1 MYKSCVLCI
10 RLGLWALIGLLVGMM
25 PGAAH
30 AQNGPLSG
38 PAGLVNPSFECTNGY
53 YAATNSD
60 GVEVFVPNGW
70 QMAEIM
76 GAPVV
81 ASARIFFAG
90 SCEGSA
96 HVERIDGID
105 SIVVRAKDI
114 ETPPD
119 PGKPFDVAFY
129 QQTDVMTG
137 TAYSLSSWML
147 SLCGGSAV
155 PSDCPEE
162 QYIAKM
168 AGIDPTG
175 GTDPLADT
183 VVWAENRDNFVDQN
197 DARVGWSNVRLGVVA
212 QGAKVTVFARV
223 NSPSQHHG
231 NHAFIDVLSLV
242 KAPTAQLTISGTQV
256 LSGTTLLPNTFQVR
270 GSSAKLQWAGEL
282 GSDIEAIEGGSHQL
296 LFDIQVRQQG
306 TNSWSDLLVDVV
318 GAGCHLYE
326 APGVNVNYEFRIRP
340 RAEQLSA
347 GVFPNQRYPG
357 VWSEPVTI
365 QFREAPSGVGLPLGD
380 NLFFLPITNRPGAQG
395 C

>member
-1 MYKSCVLCI
+1 MRKSCITCV
-10 RLGLWALIGLLVGMM
+10 RLSLWALIGLFGMM
-25 PGAAH
+25 QGAAH
-30 AQNGPLSG
+30 AQIGPMTG
-38 PAGLVNPSFECTNGY
+38 PTGLVNPSFECTNGY
-53 YAATNSD
+53 YATTNSD

-70 QMAEIM
+70 QMAEVT

-90 SCEGSA
+90 SCDGSA

-119 PGKPFDVAFY
+119 PGKAFDVAFY
-129 QQTDVMTG
+129 QQADVITG

-155 PSDCPEE
+155 PSDCPAD
-162 QYIAKM
+162 QYMAKM

-175 GTDPLADT
+175 GIDPLADT
-183 VVWAENRDNFVDQN
+183 VVWSENRDNFVDQSN
-197 DARVGWSNVRLGVVA
+197 VRVGWSNVRLGVVA
-212 QGAKVTVFARV
+212 QAATVTVFARI
-223 NSPSQHHG
+223 NSPFQHHG
-231 NHAFIDVLSLV
+231 NHAFIDALSLV

-256 LSGTTLLPNTFQVR
+256 LSGTTLLPNIFQVR
-270 GSSAKLQWAGEL
+270 GSRAKLEWTGEL
-282 GSDIEAIEGGSHQL
+282 GPDIEAIEGGSHQL
-296 LFDIQVRQQG
+296 LFDIQVRKEG
-306 TNSWSDLLVDVV
+306 ANSWSDLLTDIV
-318 GAGCHLYE
+318 GAGCHVYE
-326 APGVNVNYEFRIRP
+326 ASGVNVTHQFRIRP

-357 VWSEPVTI
+357 VWSEPISV
-365 QFREAPSGVGLPLGD
+365 QFQDIPGGVALPAGP
-380 NLFFLPITNRPGAQG
+380 NLIFLPITNRSGGQG